1 MFAGIIRNGIITTVV
16 VLILCVLGLV
26 AAFGLPV
33 QMIPDLEVRTVTVET
48 RWPGATPQD
57 VEKEI
62 LIEQEEYL
70 RNLPS
75 LHRMVSRAASGEA
88 EIELEF
94 PYGVD
99 MNETLIRVNNAL
111 SQVPSYPD
119 NVDQPRIYAASFSQ
133 NSFMYL
139 RVAPLEGNP
148 RGLNMT
154 MMRDYVE
161 DNVAVRLES
170 VEGVSQV
177 DVGGGAERQIQIR
190 LNSDRLAEHGLT
202 VPEVRQAVVARNQD
216 ISGGDLESGKR
227 RYLLRTI
234 GRFDSVDELRE
245 LIIERRGDSVTRL
258 ADVAEVSL
266 GHFEIRERS
275 YVNGESV
282 IRLSINRETG
292 ANVIDIKEGVVP
304 EIAAINRELLRP
316 AGMELTLT
324 TDDVRYV
331 TGSLKN
337 VWVNLG
343 LGALLATL
351 VMFAFLRSGRATA
364 VGVIG
369 IPVCTIAAFLGLLAM
384 GRSINVISLA
394 GVAFAIGMTLDNSIV
409 VLESIELER
418 RKGRGRFDAAVAGV
432 SKVWPAVLAST
443 LTTVLVFVPILFIEQ
458 EAGQLYSDVAIAVSA
473 SILASMLV
481 AITVIPTASAR
492 LHFGNRGQDDGDP
505 AADERGL
512 RRRVLAGVRGLI
524 AGRGRRGA
532 TIAAV
537 VAASFAII
545 YWLTPPAEYLPEG
558 EEAKTF
564 AQMNAPPGYNLA
576 TMHSIGQ
583 AIQADF
589 LPHLDA
595 DPAAFERGDT
605 AIPALKYFILFV
617 RPQQLFVIA
626 ESKDPDHIFPL
637 MDVIQERFQGYPG
650 MRAFASRGSIITSN
664 EGGTRSIN
672 LDFSGPR
679 LASIYD
685 AAASAY
691 DRAQTVFDS
700 PRIQARPATLS
711 LSQPMVEVHP
721 DWDRASELGLSAG
734 ELGFTVAAL
743 TDGAFVDEFFLGD
756 DKIDIFLY
764 GESGPNVGVDGL
776 GQIPVHTPQG
786 TTLPLSAMAD
796 IRQTVDTSNVRRI
809 DGRRTVTLNVIPPRD
824 VPLET
829 GIQRV
834 RSEVIDHLRRS
845 GDIPNDV

>member
-1 MFAGIIRNGIITTVV
+1 M
-16 VLILCVLGLV
+16 LV
-26 AAFGLPV
+26 AHLQEDAPLPQPAKALDHALQGLLVGPDPGQALLLALGSVRQLGQQPLALGQPGLDTLFLLGQFRLQAFLLPAFRAQVRHDLGQALPV
-33 QMIPDLEVRTVTVET
+33 
-48 RWPGATPQD
+48 
-57 VEKEI
+57 
-62 LIEQEEYL
+62 
-70 RNLPS
+70 
-75 LHRMVSRAASGEA
+75 RA
-88 EIELEF
+88 
-94 PYGVD
+94 
-99 MNETLIRVNNAL
+99 
-111 SQVPSYPD
+111 
-119 NVDQPRIYAASFSQ
+119 
-133 NSFMYL
+133 
-139 RVAPLEGNP
+139 
-148 RGLNMT
+148 
-154 MMRDYVE
+154 
-161 DNVAVRLES
+161 
-170 VEGVSQV
+170 
-177 DVGGGAERQIQIR
+177 
-190 LNSDRLAEHGLT
+190 
-202 VPEVRQAVVARNQD
+202 
-216 ISGGDLESGKR
+216 
-227 RYLLRTI
+227 
-234 GRFDSVDELRE
+234 
-245 LIIERRGDSVTRL
+245 
-258 ADVAEVSL
+258 
-266 GHFEIRERS
+266 
-275 YVNGESV
+275 
-282 IRLSINRETG
+282 ETG
-292 ANVIDIKEGVVP
+292 H
-304 EIAAINRELLRP
+304 
-316 AGMELTLT
+316 
-324 TDDVRYV
+324 
-331 TGSLKN
+331 
-337 VWVNLG
+337 
-343 LGALLATL
+343 
-351 VMFAFLRSGRATA
+351 
-364 VGVIG
+364 
-369 IPVCTIAAFLGLLAM
+369 GLLARLVEVAQI
-384 GRSINVISLA
+384 GDGLPDLVGIFVAEELAEVAVAPAAIGGPQVGSQSLPVFGDPRA
-394 GVAFAIGMTLDNSIV
+394 QGVA
-409 VLESIELER
+409 
-418 RKGRGRFDAAVAGV
+418 
-432 SKVWPAVLAST
+432 LA
-443 LTTVLVFVPILFIEQ
+443 
-458 EAGQLYSDVAIAVSA
+458 
-473 SILASMLV
+473 
-481 AITVIPTASAR
+481 
-492 LHFGNRGQDDGDP
+492 
-505 AADERGL
+505 
-512 RRRVLAGVRGLI
+512 
-524 AGRGRRGA
+524 
-532 TIAAV
+532 
-537 VAASFAII
+537 
-545 YWLTPPAEYLPEG
+545 
-558 EEAKTF
+558 
-564 AQMNAPPGYNLA
+564 
-576 TMHSIGQ
+576 GQ

-845 GDIPNDV
+845 GDIPNDVSVGISGASDQLQATRQALEANYLVAGALIYLLMVAIFRHWGYPLLIMTAIPLGVAGGILGLRLLNGIGGGVLPLLGFNAIHQPFDMIAMLGFLILMGTVVNNPILIVHRAVANARQAGMAPREAVTEAVESRLRPIAMSTITTIFGLAPLVLIPGEGTELYRGMGAIVLFGILGAAMVALTFLPALTMVVLHWRQRLGR